1 MIESSKSRINEKFIK
16 AGKMFEEVERIKN
29 AGECY
34 YSGDEFKR
42 AFECFKKSNSTRG
55 CAQCSEAL
63 HLYEEA
69 GDYY

>member
-55 CAQCSEAL
+55 CA
-63 HLYEEA
+63 
-69 GDYY
+69 